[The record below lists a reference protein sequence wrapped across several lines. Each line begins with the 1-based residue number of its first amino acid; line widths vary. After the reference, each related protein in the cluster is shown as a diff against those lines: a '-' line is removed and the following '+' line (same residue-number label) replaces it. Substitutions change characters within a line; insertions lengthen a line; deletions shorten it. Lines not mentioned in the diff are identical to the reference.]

1 MLNAKKYIFFFI
13 KTKKY
18 IYNKTKSTFHK
29 KIIIIQL
36 PVHKKIQLPHLIHN
50 NYIK

>member
-1 MLNAKKYIFFFI
+1 MPKNTFFLSRPRNTYIIKLNQLSI
-13 KTKKY
+13 
-18 IYNKTKSTFHK
+18 K